1 MLKRAERKNLIL
13 ELVDRYAYLEES
25 TTNKKV
31 IGNKDYKIYQMERK
45 NHIGSTKVCVDFES
59 LVDAILYIGETSNSS
74 VKDCQNPNETS
85 GRNEEVKKALI
96 MIYNLFDESEIP
108 ALLEELGKS
117 NFITLTV
124 AQINKNETIKKS
136 VISLSQCN
144 SAFVDTS
151 NL

>member
-31 IGNKDYKIYQMERK
+31 LGNEDYKIYQMERK

>member
-1 MLKRAERKNLIL
+1 MLKCAERKNLIL

-31 IGNKDYKIYQMERK
+31 LGNKDYKIYQMERK

-74 VKDCQNPNETS
+74 VKDCQNPSETS
-85 GRNEEVKKALI
+85 GRNEEVKKALK